1 MLRSNVV
8 NTKFLIYSDKE
19 NEMDVVSLNL
29 SRKRKRTKSRNL
41 WNPWAIAHLR
51 PLFDYRFQVE
61 PISTASGENSISGC
75 ASPSPTIAPL
85 PQFPASILE
94 EGRRFL
100 VRWKGED
107 ASAGCSPR
115 ATRRYFFRQIYSLRR
130 TTFLPLPRM
139 DESDSNFL
147 KDATSFPPPRA
158 SRRAESTRAY
168 KISYRGRLAKL
179 ERATN
184 NLYSPTVLF
193 FVELAPT
200 FPSSLSLSCPPQH
213 EILNSLFK

>member
-1 MLRSNVV
+1 MESLSNCTYVS
-8 NTKFLIYSDKE
+8 YSTTD
-19 NEMDVVSLNL
+19 S
-29 SRKRKRTKSRNL
+29 KSNQYPPPREKI
-41 WNPWAIAHLR
+41 PSADAHHRAPQL
-51 PLFDYRFQVE
+51 
-61 PISTASGENSISGC
+61 
-75 ASPSPTIAPL
+75 PSP

-115 ATRRYFFRQIYSLRR
+115 ATRYFFRQIYSLRR

-193 FVELAPT
+193 FVELART
-200 FPSSLSLSCPPQH
+200 FPSSLSVSCPPQH